1 MKLQVLA
8 VLVLSSLS
16 FVACG
21 GEAKAGETNVPSAVD
36 KLADKVA
43 DKTAVAGKMAAV
55 TSTLQGVLTSL
66 DGLKDPAAA
75 EQAKAGLEAQIGKLK
90 DLVGQLDAS
99 QLGDLWTTTK
109 VQVQKLAD
117 EQLPKLVE
125 KYKANPELQKAVAPY
140 VEQLKGLFAGK

>member
-1 MKLQVLA
+1 MKFRVVV
-8 VLVLSSLS
+8 VLVLSSLA

-21 GEAKAGETNVPSAVD
+21 GADAKVGEQGNPPAG
-36 KLADKVA
+36 KVA
-43 DKTAVAGKMAAV
+43 DNAAALGKVKSV
-55 TSTLQGVLTSL
+55 TDTLQGLLKSL

-75 EQAKAGLEAQIGKLK
+75 EQAKAGLEAQLGKLK

-99 QLGDLWTTTK
+99 QLGDLWTK
-109 VQVQKLAD
+109 AKGGAQRVAD

-140 VEQLKGLFAGK
+140 IEELKGLFAGK

>member
-1 MKLQVLA
+1 MKFRTLA
-8 VLVLSSLS
+8 VLSLSSWL

-21 GEAKAGETNVPSAVD
+21 GADPKPGEQGNPATGKVVDNVAA
-36 KLADKVA
+36 LGKV
-43 DKTAVAGKMAAV
+43 KTV
-55 TSTLQGVLTSL
+55 TETLQGMLQSL

-75 EQAKAGLEAQIGKLK
+75 EQAKAGLEAQLGKLK

-99 QLGDLWTTTK
+99 QLGDMWTKAK
-109 VQVQKLAD
+109 VGAQKLAD

-140 VEQLKGLFAGK
+140 LEELKGLFAGK

>member
-1 MKLQVLA
+1 MKITLLA

-21 GEAKAGETNVPSAVD
+21 GEAKAGEANTPTVG
-36 KLADKVA
+36 KVA
-43 DKTAVAGKMAAV
+43 DGVAALGKVGAVKE
-55 TSTLQGVLTSL
+55 TLQGMLASL

-75 EQAKAGLEAQIGKLK
+75 EKAKAGLEEQLGKLK
-90 DLVGQLDAS
+90 TLVGQLDAS
-99 QLGDLWTTTK
+99 QLGDLWTKAK
-109 VQVQKLAD
+109 VEVQKVAD
-117 EQLPKLVE
+117 EQLPKLLE

>member
-1 MKLQVLA
+1 MKSSTLA
-8 VLVLSSLS
+8 VLFLSSWL

-21 GEAKAGETNVPSAVD
+21 GADAKAGEQGNPA
-36 KLADKVA
+36 AGKVA
-43 DKTAVAGKMAAV
+43 DNVAALGKVKTV
-55 TSTLQGVLTSL
+55 TETLQGMLQSL

-75 EQAKAGLEAQIGKLK
+75 EQAKAGLEAQLGKLK

-99 QLGDLWTTTK
+99 QLGDMWTKAK
-109 VQVQKLAD
+109 VGAQKLAD

-140 VEQLKGLFAGK
+140 LEELKGLFAGK

>member
-36 KLADKVA
+36 KLADKT
-43 DKTAVAGKMAAV
+43 TAAGKMAAV
-55 TSTLQGVLTSL
+55 TSTLKGVLTSL

-75 EQAKAGLEAQIGKLK
+75 EQAKAGLETQIGKLK

-99 QLGDLWTTTK
+99 QLGDLWTKAK
-109 VQVQKLAD
+109 VEVQKLAD

>member
-1 MKLQVLA
+1 MKLSVLA

-21 GEAKAGETNVPSAVD
+21 GEAKAGETNSLPSVG
-36 KLADKVA
+36 KVA
-43 DKTAVAGKMAAV
+43 DSVAALGKVGAVKE
-55 TSTLQGVLTSL
+55 TLQGMLASL

-75 EQAKAGLEAQIGKLK
+75 EKAKAGLEEQLGKLK
-90 DLVGQLDAS
+90 TLVGQLDAS
-99 QLGDLWTTTK
+99 QLGDLWTKTK
-109 VQVQKLAD
+109 GEVQRLAD
-117 EQLPKLVE
+117 EQLPKLIE